1 MATTKTGI
9 NTAIA
14 VGDGEAVCV
23 GDGVAVADME
33 AVDVDEELAPR
44 VRDDEGVL
52 EDDDVNEL
60 VVVGV
65 TGGVDDD
72 VDVRVPDGVAD
83 GEVELV
89 ELLESETVGVCETLA
104 AMD

>member
-89 ELLESETVGVCETLA
+89 ELLESETVGVCETRA